1 MLGRV
6 SGSLELLLVITENIK
21 RIKSYFPLYSGS
33 NCSYISM
40 QKLQHRLRKLSLF
53 SWNLLTEIKPPGL
66 VFWLLNSLRGLKTPG
81 LVTFFGLNLK
91 NEWKTYGKTNKF
103 TFLYET
109 KWKLQI
115 TPAFTFQKISI
126 PLPAYLPRL
135 EFTMG
140 PLFNLEELLLC
151 PALARNGCWEEC
163 SRKINEFLCFS
174 DAKKETLLILS
185 SIIRR
190 YLTFTFLKSEKLR
203 GAALFPFHSRL
214 PC

>member
-1 MLGRV
+1 MMKYFLETVCFKGMLFSSVPAGAVLSPLFSFLPVFPWGELADSVGGTHHMLGRV

-40 QKLQHRLRKLSLF
+40 QKLRYHLRKLSLF

-66 VFWLLNSLRGLKTPG
+66 EFWLLNSLRALKTPG
-81 LVTFFGLNLK
+81 LVILFGLNLK
-91 NEWKTYGKTNKF
+91 FEWKSFCKKNKF

-135 EFTMG
+135 DS
-140 PLFNLEELLLC
+140 PWNLFSTW
-151 PALARNGCWEEC
+151 RNYC
-163 SRKINEFLCFS
+163 
-174 DAKKETLLILS
+174 
-185 SIIRR
+185 
-190 YLTFTFLKSEKLR
+190 YVQ
-203 GAALFPFHSRL
+203 H
-214 PC
+214 